1 MRRSVIIIKMNV
13 PPTPHPEEQHKSH
26 RANWLRAAV
35 LGVNDGVVST
45 ASLMLGVSAASASD
59 SAILTA
65 GVAGLA
71 AGALSMAV
79 GEYVSVSSQRD
90 SERADIDIETRSIS
104 ANPKEELAELAAIY
118 EQRGLKPKLA
128 QEVAEQ
134 LHAHDAVNAHV
145 RDELGI
151 DHDALAN
158 PIQAAA
164 ASAAA
169 FSLGALV
176 PILAALFTSG
186 TASVW
191 AITVSSLVALAISGA
206 VGAFL
211 GGGQRVWAAARVLLG
226 GGIAMAIT
234 ALIGHLIGSRL

>member
-1 MRRSVIIIKMNV
+1 MNI
-13 PPTPHPEEQHKSH
+13 PPNPHPEEQHKSH
-26 RANWLRAAV
+26 RSNWLRAAV

-45 ASLMLGVSAASASD
+45 ASLMLGVSAAHANST
-59 SAILTA
+59 AIMTA
-65 GVAGLA
+65 GVAGLT

-90 SERADIDIETRSIS
+90 SERADIDIETRSIA

-118 EQRGLKPKLA
+118 EQRGLGPKLA
-128 QEVAEQ
+128 REVAEQ
-134 LHAHDAVNAHV
+134 LHNHDAVNAHI

-151 DHDALAN
+151 DHEALAN

-169 FSLGALV
+169 FSLGAIV
-176 PILAALFTSG
+176 PILATLFTNG
-186 TASVW
+186 AASTW
-191 AITVSSLVALAISGA
+191 AIILSSLLALAISGA

-211 GGGQRVWAAARVLLG
+211 GGGKRVWAAARVLLG

-234 ALIGHLIGSRL
+234 ALIGHFIGPRL